1 MITHTTPPASNQQM
15 LPNLNVGPLPMDVQ
29 ETGLPITVRLLGPW
43 LIVMAVA
50 DHWGIEVVQG
60 PEVGRLYDEGA
71 VDGTLRVRA

>member
-1 MITHTTPPASNQQM
+1 
-15 LPNLNVGPLPMDVQ
+15 MDVQ